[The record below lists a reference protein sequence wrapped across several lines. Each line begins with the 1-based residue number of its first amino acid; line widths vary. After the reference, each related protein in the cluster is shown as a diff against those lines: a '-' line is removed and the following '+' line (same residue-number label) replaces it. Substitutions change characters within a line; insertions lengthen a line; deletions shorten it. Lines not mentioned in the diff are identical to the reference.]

1 MPRLQ
6 VKPSPLP
13 TRYGPSRKERLPRRR
28 VPEIA
33 SSRRMS
39 STTADLLE
47 GAGLTLEDAGMHELK
62 GLSGGRQLFRLALD
76 AS

>member
-1 MPRLQ
+1 MPRLL
-6 VKPSPLP
+6 VKTFATPDEVR
-13 TRYGPSRKERLPRRR
+13 TERLPRRR

-47 GAGLTLEDAGMHELK
+47 GSGLTLEDAGMHQLK
-62 GLSGGRQLFRLALD
+62 GLSGGRQLFRLALE